1 MIRALER
8 PPIRCD
14 VSVIVPCHNA
24 VDKIGRCLAALAV
37 MDIDPARH
45 EVIFVD
51 DCSTDGTHDLLAA
64 ACAARPHWRLARMA
78 ANSGSPSAPRN
89 RGLDLAQGEY
99 VFFLDCDDEIL
110 PDTLRLHLEQARAT
124 DADILRGHLIV
135 ENGTRREIANL
146 LKDWSQDLDRAGRI
160 RRIIGGQSTTVC
172 SLIRR
177 DLLWDH
183 AIRWRGDLRMG
194 EDTLFLI
201 AVLTA
206 AARIEY
212 LDHPTFI
219 YVKTASLT
227 PSSTQNYGERELGD
241 HLAVWRA
248 AIGLLA
254 PQGVD
259 YIGLRLQ
266 VALQSA
272 LKAMIF
278 FGRGDI
284 TPATFAAFGAFLRAH
299 ARQIAGFGLSSR
311 MKELLALAMA
321 GDRAGFDLATR
332 PRLVVAGYDLKFMT
346 GILPRLTAYYDI
358 RLDEWTG
365 HDRHD
370 PAHSRACLDWG
381 EIIWCEWLLG
391 NARWYARHK
400 RRGQILVARMHRFE
414 LGRDFGED
422 PTMVNIDRVIA
433 VSTLFFERLLERF
446 PQFPR
451 AGIRLLHNDVDV
463 QAYRRSSDPERRFRL
478 GMIGFLPARKG
489 LARALNVLSA
499 LRAQDPRY
507 TLNIYGRGLA
517 ETPWLAEDPAETAYF
532 DACHA
537 HIRDQG
543 LAEAVRFRGHADIRT
558 ALAEHGTGIIL
569 SMSEGMRE
577 LPGFESFHLAVADG
591 FAAGGVGLVRYWE
604 GAEYVWP
611 PEFVLPD
618 EDEIVQRILLWG
630 GDPDLYEAAAAAGR
644 AFVEARYGSETMVRR
659 LRDILRQAA

>member
-272 LKAMIF
+272 LRMMIF

-299 ARQIAGFGLSSR
+299 ARQIAGFGLSAR
-311 MKELLALAMA
+311 MKELLALAA
-321 GDRAGFDLATR
+321 GGDRAGFDLACR
-332 PRLVVAGYDLKFMT
+332 PRLVVAGYDLKFIT
-346 GILPRLTAYYDI
+346 AILPQLAAQYDI

-365 HDRHD
+365 HDHHD
-370 PAHSRACLDWG
+370 QARSRVCLDWG

-422 PTMVNIDRVIA
+422 PAMTNLDRVVV
-433 VSTLFFERLLERF
+433 VSALFFERLLERF
-446 PQFPR
+446 PQMSR
-451 AGIRLLHNDVDV
+451 AQTRLLPNYVETGRYSR
-463 QAYRRSSDPERRFRL
+463 ATDPDRRFTL
-478 GMIGFLPARKG
+478 AMVGALPARKG
-489 LARALNVLSA
+489 LARAIPLLAA
-499 LRAQDPRY
+499 LRRIDPRY
-507 TLNIYGRGLA
+507 RLNIYGKAPDDL
-517 ETPWLAEDPAETAYF
+517 PWLAKDPVEMNYFRECAAAAAELGTALSWRGHV
-532 DACHA
+532 DTA
-537 HIRDQG
+537 RT
-543 LAEAVRFRGHADIRT
+543 LAEDGV
-558 ALAEHGTGIIL
+558 GIVL
-569 SMSEGMRE
+569 SLSDPD
-577 LPGFESFHLAVADG
+577 PGFPGPESFHLAVADG
-591 FAAGGVGLVRYWE
+591 FAAGGVGLVRHWQ

-611 PEFVLPD
+611 AEFILPD
-618 EDEIVQRILLWG
+618 DAAIMQKILSWREA
-630 GDPDLYEAAAAAGR
+630 PELYEAAAAAGH
-644 AFVEARYGSETMVRR
+644 AFVETRYGIDRIAARM
-659 LRDILRQAA
+659 RDILRQAA